1 MRAAPAIPTQ
11 TASGAAETPSP
22 EVRQLRRIRDFYLPV
37 LRIVRDMGGRAR
49 ADDVCDRFLAR
60 HRHQL
65 DQSFFTDVI
74 DGDVKW
80 HDWVHR
86 AHYQLKQKGYFRDPQ
101 RGVWEL
107 TVKPWPS
114 E

>member
-1 MRAAPAIPTQ
+1 
-11 TASGAAETPSP
+11 
-22 EVRQLRRIRDFYLPV
+22 VRQLRRIRDFYLPV

-74 DGDVKW
+74 DGDVEW

-107 TVKPWPS
+107 TDKPWPS